1 MQEAA
6 RKAVIY
12 QQSYAGRTTAAA
24 AAAANPAFQAPV
36 PIQGGFYGN
45 GGGQMPGWSG
55 APVLQRP
62 GDGPARVHIDIHT
75 SDREAEVARLS
86 ALGATMVD
94 DGEHWAIMRDPA
106 GLVFCVIPD
115 EALNESNATAWD

>member
-1 MQEAA
+1 MPHYS
-6 RKAVIY
+6 RFSRLVVDV
-12 QQSYAGRTTAAA
+12 
-24 AAAANPAFQAPV
+24 PAETHDAELAFWQGALGKPFTQAKKFPEYHWADL
-36 PIQGGFYGN
+36 PGDGN
-45 GGGQMPGWSG
+45 GLL
-55 APVLQRP
+55 LQRL

-75 SDREAEVARLS
+75 TDRAAEVARLR

-115 EALNESNATAWD
+115 EDINESNATAWD

>member
-1 MQEAA
+1 MPHYSRFSRVVVDVPAETHDAELAFWQGAL
-6 RKAVIY
+6 
-12 QQSYAGRTTAAA
+12 GTAF
-24 AAAANPAFQAPV
+24 NQAKKFPEYHWGEL
-36 PIQGGFYGN
+36 PGDGN
-45 GGGQMPGWSG
+45 AML
-55 APVLQRP
+55 LQRL

-75 SDREAEVARLS
+75 TDRAAEVARLR

-115 EALNESNATAWD
+115 EGLNESNATAWD

>member
-1 MQEAA
+1 MPHYSRFSRLVVDVPAEAHDA
-6 RKAVIY
+6 EL
-12 QQSYAGRTTAAA
+12 
-24 AAAANPAFQAPV
+24 AFWQGALGQPFTQAKRFPEYHWAEL
-36 PIQGGFYGN
+36 PGDGN
-45 GGGQMPGWSG
+45 GML
-55 APVLQRP
+55 LQRL

-75 SDREAEVARLS
+75 SDRAAEVARLS

>member
-1 MQEAA
+1 MPHYS
-6 RKAVIY
+6 RFSRLVVDV
-12 QQSYAGRTTAAA
+12 
-24 AAAANPAFQAPV
+24 PAETHDAELAFWQGALGKPFTQAKRFPEYHWAEL
-36 PIQGGFYGN
+36 PGDGN
-45 GGGQMPGWSG
+45 GML
-55 APVLQRP
+55 LQRL

-75 SDREAEVARLS
+75 SDRAAEVARLS
-86 ALGATMVD
+86 ALGASMVD